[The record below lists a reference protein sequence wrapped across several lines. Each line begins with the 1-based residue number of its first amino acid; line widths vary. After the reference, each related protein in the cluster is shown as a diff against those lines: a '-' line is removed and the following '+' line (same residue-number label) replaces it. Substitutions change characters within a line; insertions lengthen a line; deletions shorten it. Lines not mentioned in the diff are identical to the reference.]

1 MTISQDKPVS
11 APETGPSVAP
21 RGARWDL
28 RSYLTRE
35 TVLVVLTLAAIAGAS
50 FAFPTSFPT
59 FRNFSA
65 LLRNMA
71 TDGVMACGM
80 VVLLISGMFDL
91 SVGSMFS
98 MAGVLTGWLL
108 TRGQVPAPLAILI
121 GLSLA
126 AAGGALNGW
135 IVAKVRVNALIT
147 TLGTMQIFRG
157 IAVLVGGPGI
167 ANLPPAFAQWGQA
180 QWLGLQSP
188 IWLMLAVAIAGQFL
202 MARSRFF
209 RRYYYI
215 GANAKAAALSGIP
228 VDRMVILAFTLMGLL
243 AGLAGLA
250 FASRM
255 ATANSTAGDGA
266 ELRIITAVILG
277 GASLQ
282 GGRGTVWGTL
292 VGVFF
297 ISLINNVMI
306 FARLSPE
313 WQSIVIGMVLVL
325 AVAMDRFLS
334 RRV

>member
-1 MTISQDKPVS
+1 MNTNEPAQSVDATAAVALPRRK
-11 APETGPSVAP
+11 PSV
-21 RGARWDL
+21 RL
-28 RSYLTRE
+28 YLTRE
-35 TVLVVLTLAAIAGAS
+35 TVLIGLTLVAIVGAS
-50 FAFPTSFPT
+50 LAFPTSFPT

-71 TDGVMACGM
+71 MDGVMACGM
-80 VVLLISGMFDL
+80 VILLVSGMFDL

-108 TRGQVPAPLAILI
+108 TQGHLPAPLAILA
-121 GLSLA
+121 GLCLA

-135 IVAKVRVNALIT
+135 IVARVRVNALIT

-167 ANLPPAFAQWGQA
+167 ANLPPAFARWGQA
-180 QWLGLQSP
+180 QWLGLQAP
-188 IWLMLAVAIAGQFL
+188 IWLMLAVAIVGQFL

-215 GANAKAAALSGIP
+215 GANAKAATLSGIP
-228 VDRMVILAFTLMGLL
+228 VERMLILAFTLMGLL
-243 AGLAGLA
+243 AGLAGIA

-306 FARLSPE
+306 FARLKPE